1 MVENK
6 DGNILSWKIK
16 KNVYN
21 IQLSKRG
28 MANEK
33 PYIQD
38 IETLEQYREEFKI
51 NLMISCKEIRENNM
65 SRIKNIL
72 L

>member
-38 IETLEQYREEFKI
+38 IETLELYREEFKI